1 METISPPAPSDAG
14 KFLIEN
20 TATYIANLVS
30 VRNDL
35 AERQGIETT
44 VKLRK
49 EADEALKTVRETAAR
64 VQAAAETK
72 LAAAKKLEADLAARE
87 QALNAD
93 RAAFETARA
102 DAEKAAAAVDLFQR
116 TKAEELI
123 LLEATLNVRAGK
135 MATAETDLETRIAAL
150 QAKVAAL
157 AF

>member
-72 LAAAKKLEADLAARE
+72 MAAAKKLEADLAARE

-135 MATAETDLETRIAAL
+135 MATAETDLEARIAAL